1 MTPGGIVYKRAV
13 YHTLLKRLEEP
24 RRFIQVLAG
33 PRQVGKTT
41 IARQVLEAVSI
52 PAHFVT
58 ADEPTLRDR
67 TWLTQQ
73 WEIARL
79 KINEKNKKQGAV
91 LILDETQK
99 VAGWSEIIKR
109 LWDEDARLGLPLKVV
124 LLGSSP
130 LLVQKGLTESLA
142 GRFELIP
149 VTHWSY
155 AEMRD
160 AFGWDVE
167 HYLVYGG
174 YPGAAGLVDDH
185 ERWARYISDSIIE
198 TTVSRDILLLTRVD
212 KPALLRRLFQ
222 LCCDYSGQVLSY
234 QKMLGQLHDAGNT
247 TTLSHYLDLLNGAG
261 LIAGL
266 AKFSG
271 KHVKQRASSP
281 KIQVLNTALM
291 SAAAHLSF
299 EGAQEDRDYWGRL
312 VETAVGAHLV
322 NSTRG
327 KNIEVFYWLER
338 NQEVDFVISAGK
350 TVVAM
355 EVKSSRR
362 RERLVGMEAFAKA
375 FPVKRQ
381 LLVGE
386 EGIPVGEFLSTP
398 IEHWLR

>member
-1 MTPGGIVYKRAV
+1 MYQRAIC
-13 YHTLLKRLEEP
+13 HTLLKRLQEP

-52 PAHFVT
+52 PTHFVT

-67 TWLTQQ
+67 TWLSQQ

-79 KINEKNKKQGAV
+79 KITEKNKKQGAV

-99 VAGWSEIIKR
+99 VSGWSEIIKR

-130 LLVQKGLTESLA
+130 LLVQRGLTESLA

-160 AFGWDVE
+160 AFGWDLE
-167 HYLVYGG
+167 HYLLYGG

-185 ERWARYISDSIIE
+185 ERWARYIIDSLIE
-198 TTVSRDILLLTRVD
+198 TTISRDILLLSRVD

-247 TTLSHYLDLLNGAG
+247 TTLAHYLDLLNGAG
-261 LIAGL
+261 LISGL

-291 SAAAHLSF
+291 SASAHLSF
-299 EGAQEDRDYWGRL
+299 ASAQQDRDYWGRL
-312 VETAVGAHLV
+312 VESAVGAHLV

-338 NQEVDFVISAGK
+338 NQEVDFVLSAGN
-350 TVVAM
+350 TVVAI
-355 EVKSSRR
+355 EVKSGRR
-362 RERLVGMEAFAKA
+362 RERLLGMEAFAKA

-386 EGIPVGEFLSTP
+386 GGIPVKEFLSTP
-398 IEHWLR
+398 IENWLR